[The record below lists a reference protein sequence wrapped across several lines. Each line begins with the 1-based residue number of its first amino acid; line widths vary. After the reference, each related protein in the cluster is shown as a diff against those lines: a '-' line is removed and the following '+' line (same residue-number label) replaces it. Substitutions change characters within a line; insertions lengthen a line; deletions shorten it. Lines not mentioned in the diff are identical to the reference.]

1 MQIRSD
7 SFSNGSLIPAR
18 YCAGQRGDGEVGFGP
33 NRSPHLAWSGAPRGT
48 QSFALLCLDPDAP
61 TRPELAGKEGVQI
74 PTNLPRTHFCHWAVA
89 GIPADVQEIAE
100 GSFSDGVTPR
110 GKAPAEG
117 PGGSRQGLN
126 DFTGWFAGDADLA
139 GDWWGYDGPFPPP
152 NDLLV
157 HRYFFRVFALDTG
170 KLTLPERFTGGDLL
184 AAMQGHVLGEAMLH
198 GTYTLNPDAAP
209 LP

>member
-7 SFSNGSLIPAR
+7 SFSNGSPIPAR
-18 YCAGQRGDGEVGFGP
+18 FCAGQRSDGQVGFGP
-33 NRSPHLAWSGAPRGT
+33 NRSPHLAWSGAPQGT
-48 QSFALLCLDPDAP
+48 RSFALLCLDPDAP

-74 PTNLPRTHFCHWAVA
+74 PTDLPRTHFCHWAVA
-89 GIPADVQEIAE
+89 GIPAGVQEIAE
-100 GSFSDGVTPR
+100 GAFSDGVTPG
-110 GKAPAEG
+110 GKARTEG

-126 DFTGWFAGDADLA
+126 DFTGWFAGDPDLA

-157 HRYFFRVFALDTG
+157 HRYFFRVFALDTDA
-170 KLTLPERFTGGDLL
+170 LELPERFTGADLL
-184 AAMQGHVLGEAMLH
+184 RAMHGHVLAEAMVH
-198 GTYTLNPDAAP
+198 GTYTLNPDAAS